1 MFRIILL
8 VFVLPVMVGCS
19 GWYGAPPD
27 KPLSGKRIS
36 ILSLEN
42 SLKPDPKLSVLD
54 VSLPRPLINQNWA
67 QSGGTPNHVM
77 HHLAASGDL
86 GALWSVSI
94 GKGSDS
100 NVQLITSPVIAN
112 NRIYTMDVEANI
124 RALDLETGRTIWRVN
139 VADKE
144 EDIRSSGGGLAV
156 ANGKLFVTTGFAHVI
171 ALSVKSG
178 ELLWRRVLNGP
189 VRAPP
194 TVFKGRVFSVTIAN
208 VLYALD
214 ESNGKTIWT
223 HIGIAETAGLLGGA
237 APAAAGSVIVGSF
250 SSGEVFAFR
259 HENGRIIWSD
269 VLTAIRQSSPLSK
282 LAHIRGR
289 PVIDSGR
296 VIVTSNSGRTVSIN
310 LRTGDRIWEQ
320 KVGSGNSPWVAG
332 QFIYLLSSFGELICL
347 EKRTG
352 GVRWVSQLPKYEDEK
367 NQEEPLFW
375 TGPILA
381 GNRLLVGSSHKE
393 IWSVSPYTGKFLG
406 RIKLSVPIYI
416 PPIVANN
423 TVYILSDD
431 ARLVAFR

>member
-1 MFRIILL
+1 MFRIIFFLFAL
-8 VFVLPVMVGCS
+8 FVMVGCS
-19 GWYGAPPD
+19 GWYGASPD

-36 ILSLEN
+36 ILSLEK

-54 VSLPRPLINQNWA
+54 VSLPRPLKNKNWPQA
-67 QSGGTPNHVM
+67 GGNPSHVM

-86 GALWSVSI
+86 EELWSVSI
-94 GKGSDS
+94 GDGSGS
-100 NVQLITSPVIAN
+100 NVQLITSPIIAN
-112 NRIYTMDVEANI
+112 NRIYTMDVEANV

-139 VADKE
+139 VGDN
-144 EDIRSSGGGLAV
+144 EDENRSSGGGLAV
-156 ANGKLFVTTGFAHVI
+156 ASGKLFVTTGFAQVM
-171 ALSVKSG
+171 ALSLKSG

-189 VRAPP
+189 VRTPP
-194 TVFKGRVFSVTIAN
+194 TVFKGRVFAVTISN
-208 VLYALD
+208 TFYALN
-214 ESNGKTIWT
+214 ESNGKTLWT

-237 APAAAGSVIVGSF
+237 APAAEGSVIVGSF

-296 VIVTSNSGRTVSIN
+296 VIVTSNSGRTVSID
-310 LRTGDRIWEQ
+310 LRTGDRIWEK
-320 KVGSGNSPWVAG
+320 KVGSGDSPWVAG
-332 QFIYLLSSFGELICL
+332 QFIYLLSSLGELICL
-347 EKRTG
+347 EKIRG

-367 NQEEPLFW
+367 NQEGPLFW

-393 IWSVSPYTGKFLG
+393 VWSVSPYTGKFLG
-406 RIKLSVPIYI
+406 RIKLSAPIYI

>member
-1 MFRIILL
+1 MFRIIFFLFALL
-8 VFVLPVMVGCS
+8 VMVGCS
-19 GWYGAPPD
+19 GWYGASPD

-36 ILSLEN
+36 ILSLEK

-54 VSLPRPLINQNWA
+54 VSLPRPLKNKNWPQA
-67 QSGGTPNHVM
+67 GGNPSHVM

-86 GALWSVSI
+86 EELWSVSI
-94 GKGSDS
+94 GDGSGS
-100 NVQLITSPVIAN
+100 NVQLITSPIIAN
-112 NRIYTMDVEANI
+112 NRIYTMDVEANV

-139 VADKE
+139 VADNE
-144 EDIRSSGGGLAV
+144 EENRSSGGGLAV
-156 ANGKLFVTTGFAHVI
+156 ASGKLFVTTGFAQVM
-171 ALSVKSG
+171 ALSLKNG

-189 VRAPP
+189 VRTPP
-194 TVFKGRVFSVTIAN
+194 TVFKGRVFAVTISN
-208 VLYALD
+208 TFYALN
-214 ESNGKTIWT
+214 ESNGKTLWT

-237 APAAAGSVIVGSF
+237 APAAEGSVIVGSF

-269 VLTAIRQSSPLSK
+269 LLTAIRQSSPLSK

-296 VIVTSNSGRTVSIN
+296 VIVTSNSGRTVSID
-310 LRTGDRIWEQ
+310 LRTGDRIWEK
-320 KVGSGNSPWVAG
+320 KVGSGDSPWVAG
-332 QFIYLLSSFGELICL
+332 QFIYLLSSLGELICL
-347 EKRTG
+347 EKIRG

-367 NQEEPLFW
+367 NQEGPLFW

-393 IWSVSPYTGKFLG
+393 VWSVSPYTGKFLG
-406 RIKLSVPIYI
+406 RIKLSAPIYI

>member
-1 MFRIILL
+1 MFRIIFFLFAL
-8 VFVLPVMVGCS
+8 FVMVGCS
-19 GWYGAPPD
+19 GWYGASPD

-36 ILSLEN
+36 ILSLEK

-54 VSLPRPLINQNWA
+54 VSLPRPLKNKNWPQA
-67 QSGGTPNHVM
+67 GGNPSHVM

-86 GALWSVSI
+86 EELWSVSI
-94 GKGSDS
+94 GDGSGS
-100 NVQLITSPVIAN
+100 NVQLITSPIIAN
-112 NRIYTMDVEANI
+112 NRIYTMDVEANV

-139 VADKE
+139 VADNE
-144 EDIRSSGGGLAV
+144 EENRSSGGGLAV
-156 ANGKLFVTTGFAHVI
+156 ASGKLFVTTGFAQVM
-171 ALSVKSG
+171 ALSLKSG

-189 VRAPP
+189 VRTPP
-194 TVFKGRVFSVTIAN
+194 TVFKGRVFAVTISN
-208 VLYALD
+208 TFYALN
-214 ESNGKTIWT
+214 ESNGKTLWT

-237 APAAAGSVIVGSF
+237 APAAEGSVIVGSF

-296 VIVTSNSGRTVSIN
+296 VIVTSNSGRTVSID
-310 LRTGDRIWEQ
+310 LRTGDRIWEK
-320 KVGSGNSPWVAG
+320 KVGSGDSPWVAG
-332 QFIYLLSSFGELICL
+332 QFIYLLSSLGELICL
-347 EKRTG
+347 EKIRG

-367 NQEEPLFW
+367 NQEGPLFW

-393 IWSVSPYTGKFLG
+393 VWSVSPYTGKFLG
-406 RIKLSVPIYI
+406 RIKLSAPIYI

>member
-1 MFRIILL
+1 MFRIIFF
-8 VFVLPVMVGCS
+8 VFSLFVMVGCS

-27 KPLSGKRIS
+27 KPLLGKRIS
-36 ILSLEN
+36 ILSLEK
-42 SLKPDPKLSVLD
+42 SLKPDPKLSVLN
-54 VSLPRPLINQNWA
+54 VSIPRPLKNQNWA
-67 QSGGTPNHVM
+67 QAGGVPNHVM

-86 GALWSVSI
+86 GELWGVSI
-94 GKGSDS
+94 GKGSGS
-100 NVQLITSPVIAN
+100 NVQLITSPIIAN
-112 NRIYTMDVEANI
+112 NSIYTMDVEANVT
-124 RALDLETGRTIWRVN
+124 ALDLETGRTIWRVN

-144 EDIRSSGGGLAV
+144 EENRSSGGGLAV
-156 ANGKLFVTTGFAHVI
+156 ASGKLFVTTGFGHVM
-171 ALSVKSG
+171 ALSLKSG
-178 ELLWRRVLNGP
+178 ELLWRRALNGP
-189 VRAPP
+189 VRSPP
-194 TVFKGRVFSVTIAN
+194 TVFKGRIFAVTISN
-208 VLYALD
+208 TLYALN

-237 APAAAGSVIVGSF
+237 APAAEGSVIVGAF

-289 PVIDSGR
+289 PVIDNGR

-310 LRTGDRIWEQ
+310 LRTGDRIWEK

-332 QFIYLLSSFGELICL
+332 QFIFLLSSFGELICL
-347 EKRTG
+347 EKGTG
-352 GVRWVSQLPKYEDEK
+352 GVRWVSQLPKYKDEK
-367 NQEEPLFW
+367 NQEGPLFW

-393 IWSVSPYTGKFLG
+393 VWSVSPYTGKFLG
-406 RIKLSVPIYI
+406 RIKLSAPIYI